1 VYLILSSSIIV
12 VNKLMWGV
20 NPYNIISMIL
30 SISVVFL
37 RREIGLFAVTS
48 WGVGIILGAGI
59 YVLVGEAA
67 GIAGNSIWLSFI
79 LGALVASL
87 TGLSYAELS
96 SLFPKDAAE
105 YVYVKIAC
113 GREILSFMVGW
124 LTILT
129 GIISVSTVALGFAG
143 YFQGLFGLPRVLV
156 ALVLIAVLSCVN
168 YLGIK
173 ESTRMNILFT
183 LVEAAGLIFFVVIGL
198 GSLGKVDLLEAP
210 NGLSGIFSAAA
221 LMFFAY
227 LGFEDIVNIAEETK
241 KPEKTIPKALILSII
256 ISTLLYV
263 LVAFVSVSLAD
274 WQILGK
280 SNAPLAFAASQ
291 VLGETAFNFMSI
303 IALFATS
310 NTVLIMLVVGSRMI
324 YGMAKEGAFPSLLS
338 KIDPIKDTPTRAIVV
353 TMFISILFLFIG
365 DLELVA
371 ALTSFGAFITFAF
384 VNISLIYI
392 RYRRTEL
399 ERPFRAPLNIGR
411 FPITGFIGLLT
422 CLFFLLQ
429 FNITVILSGS
439 FFLVVGLGLYKVSNI
454 FRS

>member
-1 VYLILSSSIIV
+1 
-12 VNKLMWGV
+12 M
-20 NPYNIISMIL
+20 
-30 SISVVFL
+30 

-67 GIAGNSIWLSFI
+67 GIAGNSVWLSFI
-79 LGALVASL
+79 IGAMVASL

-96 SLFPKDAAE
+96 SVFPRDAAE

-113 GREILSFMVGW
+113 GCEILSFMVGW

-129 GIISVSTVALGFAG
+129 GIISASTVALGFAG
-143 YFQGLFGLPRVLV
+143 YFQGLFGFPRVLA
-156 ALVLIAVLSCVN
+156 ALILIAVLSYIN
-168 YLGIK
+168 FLGIK

-183 LVEAAGLIFFVVIGL
+183 LVEAAGLVLLIAIGL
-198 GSLGKVDLLEAP
+198 GSLGNVNLLEAP
-210 NGLSGIFSAAA
+210 NGSSGILSAAA
-221 LMFFAY
+221 LIFFAY

-241 KPEKTIPKALILSII
+241 RPEKTIPKALILSVLI
-256 ISTLLYV
+256 TTFLYV
-263 LVAFVSVSLAD
+263 LVALISVSLVD
-274 WQILGK
+274 WQTLGL
-280 SNAPLAFAASQ
+280 STAPLASAASQ
-291 VLGETAFNFMSI
+291 VLGENAFTVMSI

-324 YGMAKEGAFPSLLS
+324 YGMAQEGAFPRVLS
-338 KIDPIKDTPTRAIVV
+338 KVDPRKATPRLAILV
-353 TMFISILFLFIG
+353 TMFVSIIFLFLG

-392 RYRRTEL
+392 RYRRAEL
-399 ERPFRAPLNIGR
+399 ERPFRAPLNIGK
-411 FPITGFIGLLT
+411 FPITGFLGLLT
-422 CLFFLLQ
+422 CLFLISQ

-439 FFLVVGLGLYKVSNI
+439 IFLFAGLVLYKLSKI
-454 FRS
+454 IRSVQNS

>member
-1 VYLILSSSIIV
+1 
-12 VNKLMWGV
+12 M
-20 NPYNIISMIL
+20 
-30 SISVVFL
+30 

-67 GIAGNSIWLSFI
+67 GIAGNSVWLSFI
-79 LGALVASL
+79 IGAIVASL

-96 SLFPKDAAE
+96 SVFPRDAAE

-113 GREILSFMVGW
+113 GCEILSFMVGW

-129 GIISVSTVALGFAG
+129 GIISASTVALGFAG
-143 YFQGLFGLPRVLV
+143 YLQGLFGLPRVLA
-156 ALVLIAVLSCVN
+156 ALILIIGLSYIN
-168 YLGIK
+168 FLGIK

-183 LVEAAGLIFFVVIGL
+183 LVEAAGLVVFIAIGL
-198 GSLGKVDLLEAP
+198 GRLGSVNLLEAP
-210 NGLSGIFSAAA
+210 NGSSGILSAAA
-221 LMFFAY
+221 LIFFAY

-241 KPEKTIPKALILSII
+241 KPEKVIPKALILSILI
-256 ISTLLYV
+256 TTFLYV
-263 LVAFVSVSLAD
+263 LVALISVSLVD
-274 WQILGK
+274 WQTIGL

-291 VLGETAFNFMSI
+291 VLGENAFTLMSV

-324 YGMAKEGAFPSLLS
+324 YGMAKEGAFPRVLS
-338 KIDPIKDTPTRAIVV
+338 RVDPRKETPRPAILV
-353 TMFISILFLFIG
+353 TMFVSTVFLFMG

-392 RYRRTEL
+392 RYRREKL
-399 ERPFRAPLNIGR
+399 ERPFRAPLNIGK
-411 FPITGFIGLLT
+411 FPITGFLGLLT
-422 CLFFLLQ
+422 CLFLVSQ
-429 FNITVILSGS
+429 FNTTVILSGS
-439 FFLVVGLGLYKVSNI
+439 IFLFAGIVLYKLSKTIRSNKNN
-454 FRS
+454 